1 MTAAEFGEPQRQF
14 TIAAQPVA
22 EDQHMARAVHRLDR
36 EHPLVAAFGDEHV
49 FAEVLPMSGGFPQAT
64 VEQQRSL
71 HLLVTGRVEPAAHVI
86 LDDAEQLPA
95 LGVPED
101 AADRLF
107 LQMEQVEL
115 ASEAAMVAALG
126 FLEPEKVLVEVFLAR
141 PGGAVDALQL
151 GVVRI
156 AAPIGARDV
165 HQLERLSEPASRGQM
180 RTDAQIN
187 KIALAIEADLLL
199 ARDLADIFGLV
210 ALAEPVEER
219 DGLVAIPNLAGDRL
233 VAAHDVAHTLFDTR
247 QIVGGERRR
256 ARKIV
261 VEAGSGRRAE
271 GDLSFGVELLDALG
285 HTWGASVAKKS
296 VAPGHLAGVV

>member
-1 MTAAEFGEPQRQF
+1 MCASSCVKPRTRMIPCSEPEGPVRCQLPNSASRNGNSGQLCSGFRQ
-14 TIAAQPVA
+14 
-22 EDQHMARAVHRLDR
+22 LDR
-36 EHPLVAAFGDEHV
+36 
-49 FAEVLPMSGGFPQAT
+49 Q
-64 VEQQRSL
+64 
-71 HLLVTGRVEPAAHVI
+71 TGPVI
-86 LDDAEQLPA
+86 
-95 LGVPED
+95 
-101 AADRLF
+101 R
-107 LQMEQVEL
+107 
-115 ASEAAMVAALG
+115 

-180 RTDAQIN
+180 RTDAQID

-247 QIVGGERRR
+247 QIDGG
-256 ARKIV
+256 
-261 VEAGSGRRAE
+261 
-271 GDLSFGVELLDALG
+271 
-285 HTWGASVAKKS
+285 
-296 VAPGHLAGVV
+296 

>member
-1 MTAAEFGEPQRQF
+1 MRLFAEDVRVVLREAANPHDAVQRAGGFVAMTAAEFGEPQRQF
-14 TIAAQPVA
+14 TIAAQPVPK
-22 EDQHMARAVHRLDR
+22 DQHMARAVHRLDR
-36 EHPLVAAFGDEHV
+36 EYPLVPAFGDEHV
-49 FAEVLPMSGGFPQAT
+49 FPEVLPMSGGFPQAT
-64 VEQQRSL
+64 VKQQRSL
-71 HLLVTGRVEPAAHVI
+71 HLLVTGRVELAAHII

-95 LGVPED
+95 PGVPED

-180 RTDAQIN
+180 RTDAQID
-187 KIALAIEADLLL
+187 KIALAIE
-199 ARDLADIFGLV
+199 
-210 ALAEPVEER
+210 
-219 DGLVAIPNLAGDRL
+219 
-233 VAAHDVAHTLFDTR
+233 
-247 QIVGGERRR
+247 
-256 ARKIV
+256 
-261 VEAGSGRRAE
+261 
-271 GDLSFGVELLDALG
+271 
-285 HTWGASVAKKS
+285 
-296 VAPGHLAGVV
+296 